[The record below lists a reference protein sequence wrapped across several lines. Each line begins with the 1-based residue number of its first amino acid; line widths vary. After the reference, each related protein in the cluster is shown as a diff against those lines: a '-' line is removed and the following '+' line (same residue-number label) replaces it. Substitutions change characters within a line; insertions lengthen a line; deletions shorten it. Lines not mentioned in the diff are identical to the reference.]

1 MFWDAALLCSAFA
14 QFIICCC
21 FSFLFVYKPFL
32 SLLTIPPFQRYM
44 DDHNAE
50 DYLLTGFHGKNQ
62 NPFREKS
69 SCSVLWATLG
79 WWEERQKK
87 PFIVFHRKGEAQIQS
102 SPSSCAN
109 RNSYSF
115 IRRPIGTQLCLR
127 TMYFIRLLLPCFHV
141 VSAKTKQVIIMSPES
156 LQLTSTFST
165 QLSSS

>member
-62 NPFREKS
+62 NPFLDDEKKDRKKHLLYS
-69 SCSVLWATLG
+69 TVK
-79 WWEERQKK
+79 ERHKSNLLH
-87 PFIVFHRKGEAQIQS
+87 PAV
-102 SPSSCAN
+102 
-109 RNSYSF
+109 
-115 IRRPIGTQLCLR
+115 PIGIAIVSYVVRSAHNCVYVQCILSV
-127 TMYFIRLLLPCFHV
+127 YYYHV
-141 VSAKTKQVIIMSPES
+141 SMWS
-156 LQLTSTFST
+156 LQKPNK
-165 QLSSS
+165 